1 MAKEKGSFLRI
12 NKKLIAVVAALGLL
26 MGGTSAL
33 SASAAEKKPAKKT
46 TTKKPA
52 AKPSVAASPAAPV
65 KTAQQI
71 AMEKEIAA
79 LKASGK
85 PFQYWVGLIFSDI
98 ANSAATGQILAWGK
112 SRGIKVEPVLVNQNN
127 LAANVTAAV
136 AAGTMPDALDISD
149 TLMLQ
154 LGSKNLLNVQA
165 LSNELARVYGGWNQA
180 AANFDK
186 ADYAGK
192 GLGVPYGISG
202 NLINRRLDLLK
213 EAGAKTTAP
222 KTWEELMDSAT
233 KTMKVGGA
241 GFALGN
247 VGDAES
253 VFRAQFV
260 GYGGRYA
267 DDAGKKCTIDSKA
280 TRDFLGFV
288 KKWYDKG
295 AYSPSAVTTDG
306 GWDNNLYLG
315 GKTVFIANPGS
326 VYTTMVNG
334 SAAWPKNPTLA
345 KNTGFSAL
353 PGGPVTRV
361 APSNGW
367 LRAVSATTKYP
378 ELAQDLIRYLMKPE
392 NIDVYYEWAIYGPAL
407 KGYNKF
413 EYWDENV
420 DPVHGGLFDL
430 ATAGTSSSFPDVNN
444 AAYAQFGT
452 EFQLSKMV
460 QRHLLDGDSADKT
473 IAEAQAAC
481 QKIYDANN
489 K

>member
-1 MAKEKGSFLRI
+1 MATEKGSFLKI
-12 NKKLIAVVAALGLL
+12 NKKTIALVAALGLL
-26 MGGTSAL
+26 IGGTTAFT
-33 SASAAEKKPAKKT
+33 ASAAEKKPAKKT

-52 AKPSVAASPAAPV
+52 AKAPAASASPAAPV
-65 KTAQQI
+65 KTVQQV
-71 AMEKEIAA
+71 ALEKEIAA
-79 LKASGK
+79 IKASGK
-85 PFQYWVGLIFSDI
+85 PFSYWIGLIFSDQ
-98 ANSAATGQILAWGK
+98 ANSAAQAQILQWGK

-127 LAANVTAAV
+127 LTANVTAAV
-136 AAGTMPDALDISD
+136 AAGTMPDALDISSS
-149 TLMLQ
+149 LMLQ
-154 LGSKNLLNVQA
+154 LGSKNLLSVQD
-165 LSNELARVYGGWNQA
+165 LVNEFARTYGGWNAA

-186 ADYAGK
+186 ADFAGK

-222 KTWEELMDSAT
+222 KTWDELFDAAT

-253 VFRAQFV
+253 VLRAQLV

-267 DDAGKKCTIDSKA
+267 DDAGKKCTIDSKP
-280 TRDFLGFV
+280 TRDFLAAV
-288 KKWYDKG
+288 KKWYDAG

-326 VYTTMVNG
+326 VYVTLVNG
-334 SAAWPKNPTLA
+334 SAAWPKNPTMQ

-361 APSNGW
+361 APSDAW
-367 LRAVSATTKYP
+367 LRGISATTKYP
-378 ELAQDLIRYLMKPE
+378 ELAKDLIRYLMKPE
-392 NIDVYYEWAIYGPAL
+392 NMDIYYEWAIYGPTL
-407 KGYNKF
+407 KTYNSF
-413 EYWDENV
+413 DYWDENV

-430 ATAGTSSSFPDVNN
+430 ATNGTSSSFPDVNN

-460 QRHLLDGDSADKT
+460 QRFLFDKMSADET
-473 IAEAQAAC
+473 IKQAQAAC
-481 QKIYDANN
+481 QKIYDAN
-489 K
+489 

>member
-12 NKKLIAVVAALGLL
+12 NKKSIALVAALGLL
-26 MGGTSAL
+26 LGGTSAL
-33 SASAAEKKPAKKT
+33 SASAETKKPAKKT

-52 AKPSVAASPAAPV
+52 AKKPATPAAPV
-65 KTAQQI
+65 KTAQQV
-71 AMEKEIAA
+71 ALEKEIAA

-85 PFQYWVGLIFSDI
+85 PFTYWIGLIFSDI
-98 ANSAATGQILAWGK
+98 ANSAAAGQVLAWGK

-127 LAANVTAAV
+127 LTANVTAAV
-136 AAGTMPDALDISD
+136 AAGTMPDALDISSA
-149 TLMLQ
+149 LMLQ
-154 LGSKNLLNVQA
+154 LGSKNLQNVQP
-165 LSNELARVYGGWNQA
+165 LVNELGRVYGGWNAA

-192 GLGVPYGISG
+192 GLGVPFGISG

-213 EAGAKTTAP
+213 DAGAKTTAP
-222 KTWEELMDSAT
+222 KTWEELMEAAT
-233 KTMKVGGA
+233 KAMKVGGA

-267 DDAGKKCTIDSKA
+267 DDAGKKCTIDSKP
-280 TRDFLGFV
+280 TRDFLAFV
-288 KKWYDKG
+288 KKWYDRG
-295 AYSPSAVTTDG
+295 AYATSAVTTDG

-326 VYTTMVNG
+326 VYVTLVNG
-334 SAAWPKNPTLA
+334 SAAWPKNPTLQ

-361 APSNGW
+361 APSDAW
-367 LRAVSATTKYP
+367 LKAVSATTKYP
-378 ELAQDLIRYLMKPE
+378 ELARDLIRYMMNPNNME
-392 NIDVYYEWAIYGPAL
+392 IYYEWAIYGPTL
-407 KGYNKF
+407 KAYNKF
-413 EYWDENV
+413 EFWDENV
-420 DPVHGGLFDL
+420 DPVHGGLYDL
-430 ATAGTSSSFPDVNN
+430 ATNGTSSSFPDVNN

-473 IAEAQAAC
+473 IAEAQTAC

>member
-1 MAKEKGSFLRI
+1 MST
-12 NKKLIAVVAALGLL
+12 V
-26 MGGTSAL
+26 TSTV
-33 SASAAEKKPAKKT
+33 SSVKPSV
-46 TTKKPA
+46 KPA
-52 AKPSVAASPAAPV
+52 AKPAAEPSPAAASTPV
-65 KTAQQI
+65 Q
-71 AMEKEIAA
+71 KEVAA
-79 LKASGK
+79 LNASGK
-85 PFQYWVGLIFSDI
+85 KFTYWIGLIFSDI
-98 ANSAATGQILAWGK
+98 ANSAAQDQIKSWGK
-112 SRGIKVEPVLVNQNN
+112 SRGIQVDPVLVNQNN
-127 LAANVTAAV
+127 LTAQVTASL
-136 AAGTMPDALDISD
+136 AAGTMPDAMDISSG
-149 TLMLQ
+149 LMLQ
-154 LGSKNLLNVQA
+154 LGSKNLLNVQSLTDEMA
-165 LSNELARVYGGWNQA
+165 KKYGGSNA
-180 AANFDK
+180 AAAVFDDK
-186 ADYAGK
+186 DYVGK

-222 KTWEELMDSAT
+222 KTWEELMDAAT

-288 KKWYDKG
+288 KKWYDKD
-295 AYSPSAVTTDG
+295 AYATSAVTTDG

-326 VYTTMVNG
+326 VYTTMLNG

-361 APSNGW
+361 APSDAW

-392 NIDVYYEWAIYGPAL
+392 NIDIYYEWAIYGPSL
-407 KGYNKF
+407 KAYNKF

-420 DPVHGGLFDL
+420 DPVHGGLYDL
-430 ATAGTSSSFPDVNN
+430 ATSGTSSSYPDVNN
-444 AAYAQFGT
+444 AAYAAFGT
-452 EFQLSKMV
+452 VFGYSKMV

-473 IAEAQAAC
+473 IKEAQAVC
-481 QKIYDANN
+481 QALYD

>member
-12 NKKLIAVVAALGLL
+12 NKKTIALVAALGLL
-26 MGGTSAL
+26 LGGTSAL
-33 SASAAEKKPAKKT
+33 SASAQTKKPAAKKT

-52 AKPSVAASPAAPV
+52 TKASPAAPV
-65 KTAQQI
+65 KTAQQV

-85 PFQYWVGLIFSDI
+85 PFSYWIGLIFSDI
-98 ANSAATGQILAWGK
+98 ANSAAAGQILAWGK
-112 SRGIKVEPVLVNQNN
+112 SKGIKVEPVLVNQNN
-127 LAANVTAAV
+127 LTANVTAAV
-136 AAGTMPDALDISD
+136 AAGTMPDALDISSG
-149 TLMLQ
+149 LMLQ
-154 LGSKNLLNVQA
+154 LGSKNLLNVQP
-165 LSNELARVYGGWNQA
+165 LVNELGRVYGGWNAA

-186 ADYAGK
+186 AGYEGK
-192 GLGVPYGISG
+192 GLGVPFGISG

-213 EAGAKTTAP
+213 DAGVKTTAP
-222 KTWEELMDSAT
+222 KTWEELMDAAT

-267 DDAGKKCTIDSKA
+267 DDAGKKCTIDSKP
-280 TRDFLGFV
+280 TRDFLAFV

-295 AYSPSAVTTDG
+295 AYPTSAVTTDG

-326 VYTTMVNG
+326 VYVTLLNG
-334 SAAWPKNPTLA
+334 SAAWPKNPTLQ

-361 APSNGW
+361 APSDAW
-367 LRAVSATTKYP
+367 LRGISATTKYP
-378 ELAQDLIRYLMKPE
+378 ELAKDLIRTLMKPE
-392 NIDVYYEWAIYGPAL
+392 NMDIYYEWAIYGPTL
-407 KGYNKF
+407 KAYNSF
-413 EYWDENV
+413 EYWDETK
-420 DPVHGGLFDL
+420 DPVHGGLYDL
-430 ATAGTSSSFPDVNN
+430 AVNGTSSSYPDVNN
-444 AAYAQFGT
+444 AAYAKFGS

-481 QKIYDANN
+481 QKIYDAS
-489 K
+489 

>member
-12 NKKLIAVVAALGLL
+12 NKKSIALVAALGLL
-26 MGGTSAL
+26 LGGTSAL
-33 SASAAEKKPAKKT
+33 SASAETKKPAKKT
-46 TTKKPA
+46 ATKKPA
-52 AKPSVAASPAAPV
+52 AKKPAAKPV
-65 KTAQQI
+65 KTAQQV

-85 PFQYWVGLIFSDI
+85 PFTYWIGLIFSDI
-98 ANSAATGQILAWGK
+98 ANSAAAGQVLAWGK

-127 LAANVTAAV
+127 LTANVTAAV
-136 AAGTMPDALDISD
+136 AAGTMPDALDISSA
-149 TLMLQ
+149 LMLQ
-154 LGSKNLLNVQA
+154 LGSKNLQNVQP
-165 LSNELARVYGGWNQA
+165 LVNELGRVYGGWNAA

-192 GLGVPYGISG
+192 GLGVPFGISG

-213 EAGAKTTAP
+213 EGGAKTTAP
-222 KTWEELMDSAT
+222 KTWEELMEAAT
-233 KTMKVGGA
+233 KAMKVGGA

-267 DDAGKKCTIDSKA
+267 DDAGKKCTIDSKP
-280 TRDFLGFV
+280 TRDFLAFV
-288 KKWYDKG
+288 KKWYDRG
-295 AYSPSAVTTDG
+295 AYPTSAVTTDG

-326 VYTTMVNG
+326 VYVTLVNG
-334 SAAWPKNPTLA
+334 SAAWPKNPTLQ

-361 APSNGW
+361 APSDAW
-367 LRAVSATTKYP
+367 LKAVSATTKYP
-378 ELAQDLIRYLMKPE
+378 ELARDLIRYMMTPNNME
-392 NIDVYYEWAIYGPAL
+392 IYYEWAIYGPTL
-407 KGYNKF
+407 KAYNKF
-413 EYWDENV
+413 EFWDENV
-420 DPVHGGLFDL
+420 DPVHGGLYDL
-430 ATAGTSSSFPDVNN
+430 AVNGTSSSFPDVNN

-473 IAEAQAAC
+473 IAEAQTAC

>member
-1 MAKEKGSFLRI
+1 MDMKRADALTSIAAWSLQQSTVDVKLHRRPVTVNVTIDLPTLLGLAENPGQLAGYGAIPASVARALASDGKWQRFITDPQTGTLLDFGRESYEPPQALIDF
-12 NKKLIAVVAALGLL
+12 LIARDRTCRFPGCRQSAARADLDHAKSWES
-26 MGGTSAL
+26 GGETSAANL
-33 SASAAEKKPAKKT
+33 GALCRRHHRLKT
-46 TTKKPA
+46 H
-52 AKPSVAASPAAPV
+52 
-65 KTAQQI
+65 
-71 AMEKEIAA
+71 
-79 LKASGK
+79 
-85 PFQYWVGLIFSDI
+85 
-98 ANSAATGQILAWGK
+98 
-112 SRGIKVEPVLVNQNN
+112 
-127 LAANVTAAV
+127 
-136 AAGTMPDALDISD
+136 
-149 TLMLQ
+149 
-154 LGSKNLLNVQA
+154 
-165 LSNELARVYGGWNQA
+165 GGWNSA
-180 AANFDK
+180 AANFDDK
-186 ADYAGK
+186 AYAGK
-192 GLGVPYGISG
+192 GLGVPYGVNG

-222 KTWEELMDSAT
+222 KTWEELMEAAT

-267 DDAGKKCTIDSKA
+267 DAAGKKCTIDAPA
-280 TRDFLGFV
+280 TKDFLAFV

-295 AYSPSAVTTDG
+295 AYATSAVTTDG

-326 VYTTMVNG
+326 VYTTLLNG

-353 PGGPVTRV
+353 PGGPKARV
-361 APSNGW
+361 APSDAW
-367 LRAVSATTKYP
+367 LRAIPSTTKYP

-392 NIDVYYEWAIYGPAL
+392 NIDIYYEWAIYGPSL
-407 KGYNKF
+407 KAYNKF

-420 DPVHGGLFDL
+420 DPVHGGLYDL
-430 ATAGTSSSFPDVNN
+430 ATNGTSSSFPDVNN

-460 QRHLLDGDSADKT
+460 QRHLLDKDSADKT

>member
-1 MAKEKGSFLRI
+1 VAKEKGSFLKN
-12 NKKLIAVVAALGLL
+12 NKKSIALVAALGLL
-26 MGGTSAL
+26 LGGTSAL
-33 SASAAEKKPAKKT
+33 SASAETKKPAKKT
-46 TTKKPA
+46 ATKKPA
-52 AKPSVAASPAAPV
+52 AKAPAAPA

-85 PFQYWVGLIFSDI
+85 PFTYWIGLIFSDI
-98 ANSAATGQILAWGK
+98 ANSAAAGQILAWGK
-112 SRGIKVEPVLVNQNN
+112 SKGIKVEPVLVNQNN
-127 LAANVTAAV
+127 LTANVTAAV
-136 AAGTMPDALDISD
+136 AAGTMPDALDISSG
-149 TLMLQ
+149 LMLQ
-154 LGSKNLLNVQA
+154 LGSKNLLNVQP
-165 LSNELARVYGGWNQA
+165 LVNELGRVYGGWNAA

-186 ADYAGK
+186 AGYEGK
-192 GLGVPYGISG
+192 GLGVPFGISG

-213 EAGAKTTAP
+213 DAGAKTTAP
-222 KTWEELMDSAT
+222 KTWEELMEAAT
-233 KTMKVGGA
+233 KAMKVGGA

-267 DDAGKKCTIDSKA
+267 DDAGKKCIIDSKA
-280 TRDFLGFV
+280 TRDLIAFV

-295 AYSPSAVTTDG
+295 AYPTSAVTTDG

-326 VYTTMVNG
+326 VYVTLLNG
-334 SAAWPKNPTLA
+334 SAAWPKNPTLQ

-361 APSNGW
+361 APSDAW
-367 LRAVSATTKYP
+367 LKAVSATTKYP
-378 ELAQDLIRYLMKPE
+378 ELARDLIRYMMTPNKME
-392 NIDVYYEWAIYGPAL
+392 IDYEWAIYGPTL
-407 KGYNKF
+407 KAYNKF
-413 EYWDENV
+413 EFWDENV
-420 DPVHGGLFDL
+420 DPVHGGLYDL
-430 ATAGTSSSFPDVNN
+430 AVNGTSSSFPDVNN

-460 QRHLLDGDSADKT
+460 QRHLLDGEGADKT
-473 IAEAQAAC
+473 IAEAQTAC